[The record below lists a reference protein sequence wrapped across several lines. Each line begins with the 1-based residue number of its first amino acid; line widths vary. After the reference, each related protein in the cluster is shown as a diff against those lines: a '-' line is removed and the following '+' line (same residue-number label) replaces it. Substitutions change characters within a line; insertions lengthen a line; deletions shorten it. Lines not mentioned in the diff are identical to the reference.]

1 MNSKASVYMKTTSR
15 NGPASRNKM
24 SLQEAIETNL
34 PSPMGQHHVDA
45 ASSSHLPSAIFC
57 RKYSADHWYI
67 RSFAAEL
74 SGSDDVGFFRI
85 TSLVYSFKIPG
96 SSGGT
101 LICSAQK
108 ILVLVTSMALLPV
121 RCVEDLPKLQVGGQ
135 QFAFAL

>member
-1 MNSKASVYMKTTSR
+1 MKTTSR
-15 NGPASRNKM
+15 NGPASRNKL

-85 TSLVYSFKIPG
+85 TSLVYSFKILG

-108 ILVLVTSMALLPV
+108 ILVLVTSIWALHL
-121 RCVEDLPKLQVGGQ
+121 RSVEVHESLWARYCLEPNHFSQSGLS
-135 QFAFAL
+135 